1 MAQYIKRTQIRFT
14 PDPSVVVTRF
24 YNPGDK
30 ARTSSILRKISEMP
44 DTAAALAVQQVLREF
59 SSRHKNL
66 EKEFL
71 KHFEQAS
78 GVSSLETGGFS
89 QEKKMLAGA
98 YFTGEHSVM
107 STALYNPSVIVH
119 PDQTGLEAG
128 FLRLIITLRATGSFH
143 KSSIVFREAVIDPN
157 FNIYLSRED
166 RVLSEPFIE
175 RMENISRD
183 RFINILESM
192 KQDAGFLS
200 ELQQKLPETFYPGQ
214 VIEALR
220 ELSEARSLSKSEAE
234 ALETAQW
241 LSESY
246 AYLAFGHDTSLSARV
261 LFPLSGFDHDGFEDP
276 RFVKFLDDDG
286 KVTYYATTHSN
297 NGKGF
302 IPRLIETKDF
312 VHFNIRPLKGKNML
326 NRGMA
331 LFPRKING
339 KYAML
344 GRLDGINNY
353 VLFSDRIDEW
363 DEGQMVQTPVYPWE
377 FQQIGNCG
385 SPIETEHGWL
395 VITHGVGVMRRYCL
409 SAILLDREDP
419 TRLIGHLSEPLL
431 YPNPNEMNG
440 YMPNVVYSC
449 GSVIH
454 RDHLVIPYSIGDTY
468 SSIALAPLD
477 EIFHRILS
485 KGKATTPAITQE
497 EKEKTGRILLVE
509 DDLIQQKIVASLL
522 RSNGYEVEIAGDG
535 VVALIKLGSGSFDMI
550 LSDINMPNF
559 DGLQLLE
566 YLRQN
571 KIDIPV
577 LFLTSVKL
585 EEIEKTV
592 RQYGAKDV
600 LNKPVNRELLLK
612 RIKEI
617 LH

>member
-30 ARTSSILRKISEMP
+30 TRAGSILQKINDMP
-44 DTAAALAVQQVLREF
+44 DAAASLAIQQVLREF
-59 SSRHKNL
+59 SSRHQNL
-66 EKEFL
+66 GKEFI
-71 KHFEQAS
+71 KHFEQAAV
-78 GVSSLETGGFS
+78 VSAIETGGFS
-89 QEKKMLAGA
+89 EEKKMLAGA

-107 STALYNPSVIVH
+107 SVAVYNPSVIIH
-119 PDQTGLEAG
+119 PDQSGLEAG
-128 FLRLIITLRATGSFH
+128 FLRVIITLRASGSFH
-143 KSSIVFREAVIDPN
+143 KSSIIFREAVIDPN
-157 FNIYLSRED
+157 FNIYLTRED
-166 RVLSEPFIE
+166 RVLAEPLVERRKSIE
-175 RMENISRD
+175 RD
-183 RFINILESM
+183 RFINILRSMNQDEVFIEQLES
-192 KQDAGFLS
+192 Q
-200 ELQQKLPETFYPGQ
+200 LPESFLPGQ
-214 VIEALR
+214 AMEILR
-220 ELSEARSLSKSEAE
+220 QMGNSKPLSKTEAE
-234 ALETAQW
+234 ALETGLW
-241 LSESY
+241 LAESY
-246 AYLAFGHDTSLSARV
+246 AQLTFGANTSLTSRV
-261 LFPLSGFDHDGFEDP
+261 IFPLSSFDRDGFEDP
-276 RFVKFLDDDG
+276 RFVRFTDDNG
-286 KVTYYATTHSN
+286 AVTYYATTHSN

-302 IPRLIETKDF
+302 IPKLIETKDF
-312 VHFNIRPLKGKNML
+312 IHFSICPLKGKNML

-353 VLFSDRIDEW
+353 VLFSDTIDDW
-363 DEGQMVQTPVYPWE
+363 NEGQMVQTPVYPWE
-377 FQQIGNCG
+377 FQQIGNSG

-409 SAILLDREDP
+409 SAILLDRNDP

-431 YPNPNEMNG
+431 YPHPDEMNG

-454 RDHLVIPYSIGDTY
+454 RDQLILPFSVGDTF
-468 SSIALAPLD
+468 SSLALAPLE

-485 KGKATTPAITQE
+485 KDRKASILPKE
-497 EKEKTGRILLVE
+497 EEVKTGRILLVE

-522 RSNGYEVEIAGDG
+522 RSNGYDVEIAGDG
-535 VVALIKLGSGSFDMI
+535 IVALIKLGSGPFDMI

-571 KIDIPV
+571 KIEIPV
-577 LFLTSVKL
+577 VFLTSVKL

-592 RQYGAKDV
+592 KQYGAKDV

-612 RIKEI
+612 RIREI
-617 LH
+617 IV

>member
-14 PDPSVVVTRF
+14 PDPSLVVTRF

-30 ARTSSILRKISEMP
+30 ARTSSIIKKISDMP

-59 SSRHKNL
+59 SSRHRDL
-66 EKEFL
+66 EKEFI
-71 KHFEQAS
+71 KHFELAA
-78 GVSSLETGGFS
+78 GVSSFETGGFS
-89 QEKKMLAGA
+89 DEKKMLAGA
-98 YFTGEHSVM
+98 YFTGEHSIM
-107 STALYNPSVIVH
+107 STALYNPSIIIH
-119 PDQTGLEAG
+119 PDQSGLEAG
-128 FLRLIITLRATGSFH
+128 FLRLIITLRASGSFH

-157 FNIYLSRED
+157 FNIYLTRED
-166 RVLSEPFIE
+166 RVISEPFIE
-175 RMENISRD
+175 RREFLGKA
-183 RFINILESM
+183 RFIHILHTM
-192 KQDAGFLS
+192 NQDAGFLE
-200 ELQQKLPETFYPGQ
+200 ELENKLPDHFLPGMA
-214 VIEALR
+214 IEVLK
-220 ELSEARSLSKSEAE
+220 ELSESRRLTKTEAE
-234 ALETAQW
+234 TLEIGLW
-241 LSESY
+241 LAESY
-246 AYLAFGHDTSLSARV
+246 AQITFSALTNLSGRV
-261 LFPLSGFDHDGFEDP
+261 LFPLSAFDRDGFEDP
-276 RFVKFLDDDG
+276 RFVRFTDDNG
-286 KVTYYATTHSN
+286 EVTYYATTHSN
-297 NGKGF
+297 NGKNF

-312 VHFNIRPLKGKNML
+312 IHFSIRPLKGKNML

-353 VLFSDRIDEW
+353 VLYSDAIDDW
-363 DEGQMVQTPVYPWE
+363 DEGQLVQTPVYPWE
-377 FQQIGNCG
+377 FQQIGNSG

-409 SAILLDREDP
+409 SAILLDRNNP
-419 TRLIGHLSEPLL
+419 TQLIGHLSEPLL
-431 YPNPNEMNG
+431 YPHPDEMNG

-454 RDHLVIPYSIGDTY
+454 RDQLILPFSVGDTY

-477 EIFHRILS
+477 EIFHRILAKDRKVTS
-485 KGKATTPAITQE
+485 IVSE
-497 EKEKTGRILLVE
+497 EQEKTGRILLVE

-535 VVALIKLGSGSFDMI
+535 VVALIKLGSGPFDMI

-571 KIDIPV
+571 KIEIPV
-577 LFLTSVKL
+577 VFLTSVKL
-585 EEIEKTV
+585 EEIENTV
-592 RQYGAKDV
+592 KQYGAKDV

-617 LH
+617 II